1 MSSFVLKM
9 IAVFS
14 MCFDHFGYLFS
25 AGNFSFCNLIGRLA
39 FPIFAFQISEGYTHT
54 HDLKKYFWR
63 LFLFA
68 IISQIP
74 FHMFSY
80 AFRFEPSLN
89 IFFTLLLG
97 LTAICAYDKIPNKLI
112 RHCHFGTLHLFWA
125 FI

>member
-54 HDLKKYFWR
+54 RDLKKYFWR

-68 IISQIP
+68 VISQIP
-74 FHMFSY
+74 FNLFEY
-80 AFRFEPSLN
+80 AFGFDLTLN

-97 LTAICAYDKIPNKLI
+97 LTAIFAYDRIPNKLV
-112 RHCHFGTLHLFWA
+112 RASYFFRLCLFRT
-125 FI
+125 FV

>member
-1 MSSFVLKM
+1 MSSFVLKI

-25 AGNFSFCNLIGRLA
+25 AGNFSFCNLIGRFA

-54 HDLKKYFWR
+54 RDLKKYFWR

-74 FHMFSY
+74 FNLFDY
-80 AFRFEPSLN
+80 AFGFDLSLN

-97 LTAICAYDKIPNKLI
+97 LTAICAYDKLPNKLV
-112 RHCHFGTLHLFWA
+112 RSSCFWHLCLFRSFA
-125 FI
+125 

>member
-25 AGNFSFCNLIGRLA
+25 AGNFSFYNLIGRLA

-54 HDLKKYFWR
+54 RDLNKYFWR

-68 IISQIP
+68 VISQIP
-74 FHMFSY
+74 FNLFEY
-80 AFRFEPSLN
+80 AFGFDLSLN

-97 LTAICAYDKIPNKLI
+97 LTAIFAYDKIPNKLV
-112 RHCHFGTLHLFWA
+112 RTSCFCSLHLFRT
-125 FI
+125 FL

>member
-9 IAVFS
+9 IAVIS

-54 HDLKKYFWR
+54 RDLKKYFWR

-68 IISQIP
+68 VISQIP
-74 FHMFSY
+74 FNLFEY
-80 AFRFEPSLN
+80 AFGFDLTLN

-97 LTAICAYDKIPNKLI
+97 LTAICAYDKIPNKLV
-112 RHCHFGTLHLFWA
+112 RTSYFRNLYLFRSFA
-125 FI
+125 

>member
-1 MSSFVLKM
+1 
-9 IAVFS
+9 

-54 HDLKKYFWR
+54 RDLKKYFWR

-68 IISQIP
+68 VISQIP
-74 FHMFSY
+74 FNLFEY
-80 AFRFEPSLN
+80 AFGFDLTLN

-97 LTAICAYDKIPNKLI
+97 LTAICAYDKIPNKFVRTSCFWNLY
-112 RHCHFGTLHLFWA
+112 LFRT